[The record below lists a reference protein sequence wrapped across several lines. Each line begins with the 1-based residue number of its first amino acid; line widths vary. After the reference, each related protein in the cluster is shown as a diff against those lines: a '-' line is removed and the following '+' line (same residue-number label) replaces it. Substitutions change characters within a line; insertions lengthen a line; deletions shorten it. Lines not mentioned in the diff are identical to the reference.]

1 MGQEKHENQALTTGV
16 RNSTTAVMNAEGISP
31 ELESLCRVLEAKY
44 FYKTTYFAGR
54 ARYLKFPE
62 GSRSGGANGLCLEVY
77 EGAPY
82 LVAVAYGKGEP
93 QSLRNDAVAY
103 CLRSETIGTLVLFD
117 LDSETLQVMRRKFRD
132 NEFEHV
138 PDLEYYYKGSAGGQ
152 PRLLEERV
160 RYGTHDNVSAPL
172 DLSPITSRLEDIF
185 FEVHSAMRDID
196 GLHADAALEELCK
209 LLYLKFY
216 LEEHSARLPVS
227 PVTTKTFGTTEEYA
241 ACLRALYREASRYD
255 IRVFRLK
262 IPEYQRSRGVFDLP
276 IYLSSA
282 ALVKSFQIIEGFALT
297 TSDSDVKGRAF
308 QKVLGKSMRSGMGQ
322 YFTPS
327 EICTMMVSVLQPTTA
342 DLILDPFCGSGHFL
356 SQSLNYVRTD
366 KQPDSK
372 EYHEFAFGKLHG
384 IEKSDR
390 MTRVAM
396 TDMRLHGDGHSNIR
410 CTDALL
416 DFRNYP
422 DLEAESF
429 DIVVTN
435 PPFGSLLGPQAF
447 SALAKY
453 DLATGRKKVP
463 LEIVGLERCVQFLRP
478 GGKLAIVLPESVFS
492 AESCKYVREWLASRI
507 VPRIIVDLPPETFTP
522 FGANVRSGILF
533 ARKRQPGER
542 CADAANVCMI
552 ALDNVG
558 YDAAGRAREGSDV
571 VEAIETA
578 RAFLKKEG
586 W

>member
-1 MGQEKHENQALTTGV
+1 
-16 RNSTTAVMNAEGISP
+16 MNRHSVTP
-31 ELESLCRVLEAKY
+31 ELNKLCTLLEEKY
-44 FYKTTYFAGR
+44 FYRTAYFSGR
-54 ARYLKFPE
+54 TNYLKFPE
-62 GSRSGGANGLCLEVY
+62 KGRSAGANALSLEVY
-77 EGAPY
+77 NGVPY
-82 LVAVAYGKGEP
+82 LLAVATQRGESR
-93 QSLRNDAVAY
+93 SLREEVLAH
-103 CLRSETIGTLVLFD
+103 CLRSETIGTVLFFD
-117 LDSETLQVMRRKFRD
+117 ADSESLEVMRRKFRD

-152 PRLLEERV
+152 PRLLEV
-160 RYGTHDNVSAPL
+160 GTQYGAHEIVSASS
-172 DLSPITSRLEDIF
+172 DLGPITSRLEDIF

-216 LEEHSARLPVS
+216 LEEHSARLPIS
-227 PVTTKTFGTTEEYA
+227 PVTTKSFGTSEEYA

-308 QKVLGKSMRSGMGQ
+308 QKVLGKSIRSGMGQ

-327 EICTMMVSVLQPTTA
+327 EICMMMVSILQPTTS

-356 SQSLNYVRTD
+356 SQSLNYVRSET
-366 KQPDSK
+366 PADSK

-453 DLATGRKKVP
+453 DLASGRKKVP
-463 LEIVGLERCVQFLRP
+463 LEIVGLERCIQFLRP
-478 GGKLAIVLPESVFS
+478 AGKLAIILPESVFS
-492 AESCKYVREWLASRI
+492 AESCKYVREWLATRI
-507 VPRIIVDLPPETFTP
+507 VPRVIIDLPPETFTP

-542 CADAANVCMI
+542 FIDATNACMI
-552 ALDNVG
+552 ALNNVG
-558 YDAAGRAREGSDV
+558 YDASGRAKEGSDIAEV
-571 VEAIETA
+571 IETA

>member
-1 MGQEKHENQALTTGV
+1 
-16 RNSTTAVMNAEGISP
+16 MNTDSKTP
-31 ELESLCRVLEAKY
+31 ELDKLCIILEEKY
-44 FYKTTYFAGR
+44 FYKTAYFSR
-54 ARYLKFPE
+54 RTKYLKFPAK
-62 GSRSGGANGLCLEVY
+62 GRSVGANALSLEVY
-77 EGAPY
+77 DGVPY
-82 LVAVAYGKGEP
+82 LLAVATRRGESQP
-93 QSLRNDAVAY
+93 LREEILAH
-103 CLRSETIGTLVLFD
+103 CLRSETIGTVVFFD
-117 LDSETLQVMRRKFRD
+117 ADSGALEVMRRKFRD

-152 PRLLEERV
+152 PRLLELGL
-160 RYGTHDNVSAPL
+160 RYGTHENASAPSN
-172 DLSPITSRLEDIF
+172 LSPITSRLEDIF

-227 PVTTKTFGTTEEYA
+227 PVTTKTFGTAEEYA
-241 ACLRALYREASRYD
+241 ACLRALYREASKYD

-282 ALVKSFQIIEGFALT
+282 ALVKSFQIIEGFTLT

-327 EICTMMVSVLQPTTA
+327 EICTMMVSILQPTTA

-356 SQSLNYVRTD
+356 SQSLNYVRSET
-366 KQPDSK
+366 PADSK

-453 DLATGRKKVP
+453 DLAAGRKKVP
-463 LEIVGLERCVQFLRP
+463 LEIVGLERCIQFLRP
-478 GGKLAIVLPESVFS
+478 GGKLAIILPESVFS

-533 ARKRQPGER
+533 ARKRQSGER
-542 CADAANVCMI
+542 RVDGESVCMI

-558 YDAAGRAREGSDV
+558 YDAAGRAREGSDI